1 MEQAIAAFCDWLS
14 ATPIS
19 LTIQSVLWI
28 IPVIQSIHII
38 AVTLIVGAVLMVDM
52 KLLGV
57 VGRDM
62 PISGATRRFLPWVWV
77 AVVVLLLTGSVLTV
91 AEPRR
96 ELINNVFRLK
106 MLLVLAACALTGGFQ
121 IIVSRNAEAW
131 GDQPSNQWSARA
143 VAIISL
149 ALWVGIIMCGRWI
162 AYVEHG

>member
-28 IPVIQSIHII
+28 IPAVQSVHIM
-38 AVTLIVGAVLMVDM
+38 AVTIVIGAVLMVDM

-57 VGRDM
+57 VGRDT
-62 PISGATRRFLPWVWV
+62 PISGATRRFLPWIWV
-77 AVVVLLLTGSVLTV
+77 ALVVLLLTGSILTA

-106 MLLVLAACALTGGFQ
+106 MALILVVCAVTGTFQ
-121 IIVSRNAEAW
+121 VIVSRNAQAW
-131 GDQPSNQWSARA
+131 GDKPSNQWSARA
-143 VAIISL
+143 LAIITL

>member
-1 MEQAIAAFCDWLS
+1 MEHAIAAFCDWLS

-19 LTIQSVLWI
+19 LVIQSVSWI
-28 IPVIQSIHII
+28 IPAVQSIHIM
-38 AVTLIVGAVLMVDM
+38 AVTIVVGAVLMVDM

-57 VGRDM
+57 VGRGTA
-62 PISGATRRFLPWVWV
+62 ISDGTRRFLPWIWV
-77 AVVVLLLTGSVLTV
+77 ALVVLLITGTILTA

-106 MLLVLAACALTGGFQ
+106 MALVLAACAVTGAFQLT
-121 IIVSRNAEAW
+121 VSRNAEAW
-131 GDQPSNQWSARA
+131 GDRPSNQWSARL

-149 ALWVGIIMCGRWI
+149 ALWIAIIMCGRWI